1 MNFLADTHLLLWGAQ
16 EPARIPKAIRAL
28 MDDSNAEAWFSAASI
43 WEATIKHM
51 LGRKD
56 FVVDPSVLRRGLLA
70 NGWRELAVAGEHA
83 LAVAN
88 LPAIHS
94 DPFDRILLAQAKVE
108 GLTLLTSDKA
118 VARYP
123 GKVMKV

>member
-1 MNFLADTHLLLWGAQ
+1 MNFLADTHLLLWGSCT
-16 EPARIPKAIRAL
+16 PNRISKTTRSV
-28 MDDSNAEAWFSAASI
+28 MDDPNAEAWFSVVSV

-56 FVVDPSVLRRGLLA
+56 FAVDPGVLRRGLLA
-70 NGWRELAVAGEHA
+70 NGWRELTITGEHA
-83 LAVAN
+83 RAVSD
-88 LPAIHS
+88 LPPLHN
-94 DPFDRILLAQAKVE
+94 DPFDRMLIAQAKVE

-123 GKVMKV
+123 GSVMKV

>member
-1 MNFLADTHLLLWGAQ
+1 MNFLADTHLLVWGAST
-16 EPARIPKAIRAL
+16 PSRIPKAARTL
-28 MDDSNAEAWFSAASI
+28 MDDPNAEAWFSVASI

-56 FVVDPSVLRRGLLA
+56 FAVDPGALRRGLLA
-70 NGWRELAVAGEHA
+70 NGWRELAVGGEHA
-83 LAVAN
+83 LAVAA
-88 LPAIHS
+88 LPPIHK

-108 GLTLLTSDKA
+108 GLTLMTSDKI

-123 GKVMKV
+123 GQVMKV

>member
-1 MNFLADTHLLLWGAQ
+1 MAADQ
-16 EPARIPKAIRAL
+16 QR
-28 MDDSNAEAWFSAASI
+28 WFSVVSV

-56 FVVDPSVLRRGLLA
+56 FAVDPGVLRRGLLA
-70 NGWRELAVAGEHA
+70 NGWRELAVTGEHA
-83 LAVAN
+83 RAVSD
-88 LPAIHS
+88 LPPLHN
-94 DPFDRILLAQAKVE
+94 DPFDRILIAQAKVE

-123 GKVMKV
+123 GSVMKV